1 MKLLSGMIFLI
12 FGLIAGAQGFR
23 ISGGVGSVGPVNN
36 FCGPNGCPQTII
48 DPPPTGVNPPPPAVN
63 PPPGFKHVQPI
74 QIYLFAKEPV
84 NLSLK
89 ISKASEG
96 SEESPAP
103 EGSTARRD
111 SPASDELTAT
121 ITSEGLTKTV
131 KPGERLRFIV

>member
-1 MKLLSGMIFLI
+1 MLFLI

-48 DPPPTGVNPPPPAVN
+48 DPPPPGLNLPPPGVNPPP
-63 PPPGFKHVQPI
+63 GCKHVQPI

-96 SEESPAP
+96 SGESTAP
-103 EGSTARRD
+103 EGSPASGRST
-111 SPASDELTAT
+111 ASDELTAT
-121 ITSEGLTKTV
+121 ILSEGLTKTV
-131 KPGERLRFIV
+131 KPGERLRLIV